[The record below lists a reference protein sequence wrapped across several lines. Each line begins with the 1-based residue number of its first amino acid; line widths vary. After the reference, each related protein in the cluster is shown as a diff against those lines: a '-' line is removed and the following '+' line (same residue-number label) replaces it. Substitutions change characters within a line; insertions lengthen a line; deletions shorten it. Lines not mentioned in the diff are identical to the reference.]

1 MEISTI
7 AQAKNQLPKLIHS
20 AEAGED
26 IRISRHGKVVAILV
40 SADRYEQHFQS
51 GEGVFQAMMQWR
63 ESQASLNLTD
73 EEIESWR
80 DRSPA
85 RDFSWE

>member
-26 IRISRHGKVVAILV
+26 IPISRHGKVVAILV
-40 SADRYEQHFQS
+40 SAERYQQYFQS
-51 GEGVFQAMMQWR
+51 GAGVFNAMMKWR
-63 ESQASLNLTD
+63 ESQTDLKLTD
-73 EEIESWR
+73 VEVESWR

>member
-7 AQAKNQLPKLIHS
+7 AQAKNHLPKLIHS

-26 IRISRHGKVVAILV
+26 VRISRHGKVVAILV
-40 SADRYEQHFQS
+40 SVERYQQHFQA
-51 GEGVFQAMMQWR
+51 GKGVFSAMMRWR
-63 ESQASLNLTD
+63 ESNTSLDLTSD
-73 EEIESWR
+73 EVDSLR

-85 RDFSWE
+85 RDFVWE